1 MQTMTGRTQSSV
13 RALAEAFATL
23 SSRMLKSSDVFRT
36 VGELELSV
44 TQYKMLTLLDG
55 EDSELSLKEVA
66 ERLGLSFPASSRAV
80 DGLCQRGYVV
90 RREDGTDRRIKRV
103 RIARAGAEVMSRVH
117 TARVDTIARELEG
130 LTDEQRAALSAA
142 LAPLLGRTEATR

>member
-1 MQTMTGRTQSSV
+1 MQTVTVRTQSSV
-13 RALAEAFATL
+13 RALAEAFAAL

-90 RREDGTDRRIKRV
+90 RREDGTDRRVKRV
-103 RIARAGAEVMSRVH
+103 RIATAGAEVMSRVH
-117 TARVDTIARELEG
+117 AARVDTIARELEG

-142 LAPLLGRTEATR
+142 LAPLLDRTEATR